1 MKIMKRIFILTA
13 VLFFAIKSKAQ
24 DQLVVDPNAE
34 MRTLNGSF
42 NSIKVS
48 GGIDLY
54 LSQSGSEA
62 IAVSASEE
70 KYKEGI
76 KTIVENNTLRI
87 YFDGD
92 KGWGMKNR
100 QIKAYVSF
108 KTLELLDASGA
119 SDVVVAGKISAAKL
133 ILKFSGAS
141 DFKGAVAVNSLVLE
155 LSGASDVK
163 INGTASV
170 LSIQSSGA
178 SDVSAYD
185 LVTDICD
192 ANASGASDIN
202 ITVNKELTARASGAS
217 EISYRG
223 SAVLKEVH
231 KSGASSVEK
240 KG

>member
-1 MKIMKRIFILTA
+1 MKNMKRVFILSA
-13 VLFFAIKSKAQ
+13 ILFFAVSSKAQ
-24 DQLVVDPNAE
+24 DQVVVDPNAE

-54 LSQSGSEA
+54 LTQSGSEA
-62 IAVSASEE
+62 IAISASEE

-76 KTIVENNTLRI
+76 KTIVENNILRI
-87 YFDGD
+87 YFDGE
-92 KGWGMKNR
+92 KGWGIKNK

-119 SDVVVAGKISAAKL
+119 SDVVVAGRISGAQLKI
-133 ILKFSGAS
+133 KFSGAS
-141 DFKGAVAVNSLVLE
+141 DFKGSVSVNSLELE

-163 INGTASV
+163 INGTASL
-170 LSIQSSGA
+170 LSIRSSGA
-178 SDVSAYD
+178 SDVDAYE
-185 LVTDICD
+185 LVTEICD
-192 ANASGASDIN
+192 ASASGASDIN
-202 ITVNKELTARASGAS
+202 ITVNKELTAHASGAS

-231 KSGASSVEK
+231 KSGASSVGK